1 MEEHVKLTKLNLGTK
16 KTLIRRLDIM
26 MIFLFGNTNEVRKGS
41 YAVEI
46 ITRGSCHRKPA
57 GHKHN
62 VNLVLASFIGVVY

>member
-1 MEEHVKLTKLNLGTK
+1 MDEHVKLTKLNLGTK

-46 ITRGSCHRKPA
+46 ITRGS
-57 GHKHN
+57 
-62 VNLVLASFIGVVY
+62 

>member
-1 MEEHVKLTKLNLGTK
+1 MDEHVKLTKLNLGTK

-26 MIFLFGNTNEVRKGS
+26 MIFLFGKKN
-41 YAVEI
+41 AVEI